1 MSRGEQY
8 FWNPTLK
15 KWLSRDEMIKLRDSK
30 NKEIIKE
37 VPVKKGKDKVKFNA
51 DGKDG
56 MELRWNKINFL
67 KEQGEQVGRSTSND
81 DLNNLIN
88 TKYN

>member
-1 MSRGEQY
+1 M
-8 FWNPTLK
+8 
-15 KWLSRDEMIKLRDSK
+15 
-30 NKEIIKE
+30 
-37 VPVKKGKDKVKFNA
+37 
-51 DGKDG
+51 GKDG

-67 KEQGEQVGRSTSND
+67 KEQGEQVSRSTSND